1 MQKSNDVILCADS
14 ESLMHPELL
23 GLEGEQIGSLSWL
36 ATVSDALEARAMVA
50 RAQGPVE
57 VWVAGSDQMEAINL
71 AAALKHD
78 RPDAEVRVVGFEAG
92 GSLASRASAAGLGDV
107 MDRAAFVGT
116 GRSRTCPVWGRLRAS
131 GSVGCSFP
139 PCGAGCAVFGS
150 HSRRRPGTG
159 SLRCQGFGA

>member
-78 RPDAEVRVVGFEAG
+78 RPDAEVRL
-92 GSLASRASAAGLGDV
+92 SLI
-107 MDRAAFVGT
+107 
-116 GRSRTCPVWGRLRAS
+116 
-131 GSVGCSFP
+131 
-139 PCGAGCAVFGS
+139 
-150 HSRRRPGTG
+150 HI
-159 SLRCQGFGA
+159 